1 MLSQGDTVDTSLV
14 GRYKID
20 HCLSFTAWINWS
32 SQCNIFLI
40 IIVMIHDLGRED
52 DAHVAEVDVDCA
64 EVFAVAWAARQDRD
78 LWQVLQ

>member
-1 MLSQGDTVDTSLV
+1 MIIVCHLPHGLIGHHSV
-14 GRYKID
+14 
-20 HCLSFTAWINWS
+20 
-32 SQCNIFLI
+32 I

>member
-1 MLSQGDTVDTSLV
+1 
-14 GRYKID
+14 
-20 HCLSFTAWINWS
+20 
-32 SQCNIFLI
+32 
-40 IIVMIHDLGRED
+40 MIHDLGRED